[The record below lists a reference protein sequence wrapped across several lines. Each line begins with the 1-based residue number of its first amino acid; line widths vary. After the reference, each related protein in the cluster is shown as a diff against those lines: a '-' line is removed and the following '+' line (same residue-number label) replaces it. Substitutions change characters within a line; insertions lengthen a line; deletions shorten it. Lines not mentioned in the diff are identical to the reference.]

1 MIILV
6 VMLLMI
12 MIMIMLIIIIIII
25 IIADLEEALGQ
36 GGRRHPGVQGVG
48 EAEASGLSS
57 LAL

>member
-12 MIMIMLIIIIIII
+12 MIMIMLIIIII